1 MGSVAII
8 GACLVP
14 CFISIANPW
23 FYTTSCGQGGCP
35 MCHKA
40 AHRGRAGVEASA
52 MELNDQARQAASE
65 IPTRARGM
73 FSRQE
78 LAEEK
83 DGGQE
88 KKGWLRRGCGWE
100 EKNME
105 ARGEQHEGAAEMRET
120 TREDVIETQVQDS
133 TRVASHS
140 EQYRG
145 TPPMRIPHIDVQDQ
159 EGSPATGQAGVSF
172 GVDVSHLAPEPLPF
186 GATPEERL
194 IEENARPAE
203 SAEGK
208 QVRPSLDEAISW
220 DRLAGTSKPGSKRKW
235 WHMP

>member
-1 MGSVAII
+1 
-8 GACLVP
+8 
-14 CFISIANPW
+14 
-23 FYTTSCGQGGCP
+23 

-52 MELNDQARQAASE
+52 MELETHARQAAAE
-65 IPTRARGM
+65 IPTRARGV

-83 DGGQE
+83 DRGQE

-100 EKNME
+100 EKNIE
-105 ARGEQHEGAAEMRET
+105 ARAEQHGGAAEMQET
-120 TREDVIETQVQDS
+120 TREDVMDPQVQDS

-140 EQYRG
+140 EQYKG

-159 EGSPATGQAGVSF
+159 EGSMSSATGQAGVSF

-194 IEENARPAE
+194 IKENARL
-203 SAEGK
+203 AEGK
-208 QVRPSLDEAISW
+208 GERQVRPSLDEAISW
-220 DRLAGTSKPGSKRKW
+220 DRLAGTSKPGTKRKW